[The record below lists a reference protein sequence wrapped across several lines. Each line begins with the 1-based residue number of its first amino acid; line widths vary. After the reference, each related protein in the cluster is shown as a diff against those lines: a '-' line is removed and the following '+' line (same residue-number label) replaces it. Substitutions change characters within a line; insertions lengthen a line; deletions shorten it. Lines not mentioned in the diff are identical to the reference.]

1 MMGLAAVPPNSTPT
15 IMDFRKRGCVLYKS
29 YTTVLE
35 LPTGRQILHHCI
47 RSPECA
53 LMFYVQ
59 WIVAIECALMFYVHW
74 IVAIEVCSNV
84 LCPLDSGDRG
94 VL

>member
-1 MMGLAAVPPNSTPT
+1 MFYVQWIVA
-15 IMDFRKRGCVLYKS
+15 I
-29 YTTVLE
+29 
-35 LPTGRQILHHCI
+35 
-47 RSPECA
+47 ECA

-84 LCPLDSGDRG
+84 LCPVDSGDRG